1 MKNLNKL
8 KVLIIWLILLTITC
22 FFLVG
27 FDKSESNSEAE
38 NEETY
43 NIDDFEKTLEELNT
57 QFEELNTQFEEYLK
71 DSELDYLKSQE
82 DFKSLQN
89 KQSTMDRYLNI
100 FTYIAIILAGTTLV
114 YAILSFK
121 YPRSEKKEK
130 KFFFNT
136 LLSGLKSGSIKTTD
150 DLINIYK
157 GIAILS
163 PEDKKYRLGLN
174 KWLREFLAGLISKS
188 LDDSLEYKEI
198 IDFKNK
204 ISKFIKENEKISP
217 YSDLPKIERNIFHDI
232 LSYIKNSDVESIKL
246 KLKELSNIIQTR
258 KYETDRSRK
267 INKFSVP
274 IAIMGLILTIIF
286 GLIAIFK

>member
-8 KVLIIWLILLTITC
+8 KILIIWLILLTITC

-43 NIDDFEKTLEELNT
+43 NIDDSEKTVEELNT
-57 QFEELNTQFEEYLK
+57 QFEELNTQMEEYLK
-71 DSELDYLKSQE
+71 DLELDHLKSQE
-82 DFKSLQN
+82 DLKSLQ
-89 KQSTMDRYLNI
+89 KEGQYLDI
-100 FTYIAIILAGTTLV
+100 FIYIAIILAGATLA
-114 YAILSFK
+114 YAILSLK
-121 YPRSEKKEK
+121 YPRSETKEK

-157 GIAILS
+157 GIATFG

-217 YSDLPKIERNIFHDI
+217 YSDLQEIERNIFQDI
-232 LSYIKNSDVESIKL
+232 LSYIKNSDVGSINQ
-246 KLKELSNIIQTR
+246 KLKELSSIIQTR
-258 KYETDRSRK
+258 KYETDRSKK
-267 INKFSVP
+267 INKYSVP
-274 IAIMGLILTIIF
+274 IAITGLVLTIIF
-286 GLIAIFK
+286 GLVAIFKY

>member
-8 KVLIIWLILLTITC
+8 KVLIFWLIFLTITC

-27 FDKSESNSEAE
+27 FDKSELNSEVE

-43 NIDDFEKTLEELNT
+43 NIDDSEKT
-57 QFEELNTQFEEYLK
+57 FEELNTEFEEYLK
-71 DSELDYLKSQE
+71 DLELEHLKSQE
-82 DFKSLQN
+82 DLKSLQN
-89 KQSTMDRYLNI
+89 KQFTIDF
-100 FTYIAIILAGTTLV
+100 FTYIVIVLAVITLV
-114 YAILSFK
+114 YTILSFT
-121 YPRSEKKEK
+121 YPRSEKKERN
-130 KFFFNT
+130 FFFDT

-150 DLINIYK
+150 DIINIYK
-157 GIAILS
+157 GISILS

-217 YSDLPKIERNIFHDI
+217 YSDLPKIERNIFQDI

-258 KYETDRSRK
+258 KYESDRSRK
-267 INKFSVP
+267 INKISVP
-274 IAIMGLILTIIF
+274 IAIIGLILTIIF
-286 GLIAIFK
+286 GLLSIFK

>member
-8 KVLIIWLILLTITC
+8 KVLIIWVILLTITC

-27 FDKSESNSEAE
+27 FDKSESNSETE

-43 NIDDFEKTLEELNT
+43 NIEDFEKTFEELNT
-57 QFEELNTQFEEYLK
+57 QFEELNTQMEEYLK
-71 DSELDYLKSQE
+71 DWELDYLKSQE
-82 DFKSLQN
+82 DLKSLQN
-89 KQSTMDRYLNI
+89 RGQYLDI
-100 FTYIAIILAGTTLV
+100 LTYIVVGISVILLGFVIFNLF
-114 YAILSFK
+114 YSK
-121 YPRSEKKEK
+121 SETKEK
-130 KFFFNT
+130 KLFFNT
-136 LLSGLKSGSIKTTD
+136 LLNGLKSGSIKTTD

-163 PEDKKYRLGLN
+163 PEDKKHRLGLN

-217 YSDLPKIERNIFHDI
+217 YSDLQKIERNIFQDI

-258 KYETDRSRK
+258 KYETDRSIK

>member
-8 KVLIIWLILLTITC
+8 KVLIIWVILLTITC

-27 FDKSESNSEAE
+27 FDKSESNSETE

-43 NIDDFEKTLEELNT
+43 NIEDFEKTFEELNT
-57 QFEELNTQFEEYLK
+57 QFEELNTQMEEYLK
-71 DSELDYLKSQE
+71 DWELDYLKSQE
-82 DFKSLQN
+82 DLKSLQN
-89 KQSTMDRYLNI
+89 RGQYLDI
-100 FTYIAIILAGTTLV
+100 LTYIVVGISVILLGFVIFNLF
-114 YAILSFK
+114 YSK
-121 YPRSEKKEK
+121 SETKEK
-130 KFFFNT
+130 KLFFNT
-136 LLSGLKSGSIKTTD
+136 LLNGLKSGSIKTTD

-217 YSDLPKIERNIFHDI
+217 YSDLQKIERNIFQDI

-258 KYETDRSRK
+258 KYETDRSIK

>member
-8 KVLIIWLILLTITC
+8 KVLIIWLILLTITF

-27 FDKSESNSEAE
+27 FDKPESNSEAE

-43 NIDDFEKTLEELNT
+43 NIDDFDKN
-57 QFEELNTQFEEYLK
+57 FEELNIHFEELNIQIEEYLK
-71 DSELDYLKSQE
+71 DLELDYLKSQE
-82 DFKSLQN
+82 DLKSLQN
-89 KQSTMDRYLNI
+89 MGQYLDI
-100 FTYIAIILAGTTLV
+100 STYIVVGISVIVFGFVIFNLF
-114 YAILSFK
+114 YSK
-121 YPRSEKKEK
+121 SETKEK

-174 KWLREFLAGLISKS
+174 KWLREFLAGLISKN

-217 YSDLPKIERNIFHDI
+217 YSDLQKIERNIFQDI
-232 LSYIKNSDVESIKL
+232 LSYIKNSDLESIKL

-267 INKFSVP
+267 INKFSIP

>member
-8 KVLIIWLILLTITC
+8 KVLIFWLIFLTITC

-27 FDKSESNSEAE
+27 FDKSELNSEVE

-43 NIDDFEKTLEELNT
+43 NIDDSEKT
-57 QFEELNTQFEEYLK
+57 FEELNTEFEELNTEFEEYLK
-71 DSELDYLKSQE
+71 DLELEHLKSQE
-82 DFKSLQN
+82 DLKSLQN
-89 KQSTMDRYLNI
+89 KQFTIDF
-100 FTYIAIILAGTTLV
+100 FTYIVIVLAVITLV
-114 YAILSFK
+114 YTILSFT
-121 YPRSEKKEK
+121 YPRSEKKERN
-130 KFFFNT
+130 FFFDT

-150 DLINIYK
+150 DIINIYK
-157 GIAILS
+157 GISILS

-217 YSDLPKIERNIFHDI
+217 YSDLPKIERNIFQDI

-258 KYETDRSRK
+258 KYESDRSRK
-267 INKFSVP
+267 INKISVP
-274 IAIMGLILTIIF
+274 IAIIGLILTIIF
-286 GLIAIFK
+286 GLLSIFK